1 MMNFWKKNPTLKTQ
15 MPRLLAAAAAL
26 GLALFAALGAYLLV
40 RQVVLANPLNIAGTG
55 PLVQGQGAQPTGVAG
70 IPGSAEGSAAGNQD
84 QPIAPE
90 LTPWDGAGRVTI
102 LLLGLDYRDWES
114 GSDASRSDTMILLT
128 LDPLT
133 RTGGIL
139 SIPRDTWVAIPG
151 FTHAKINTAY
161 YLGDAHKLPGGGP
174 GLAVKTVEQ
183 FLGVPINYYA
193 QLDFATFVRF
203 IDEIGGV
210 KLNVPE
216 PITIDLLGDGQ
227 QTIKNLQPG
236 VQVLPGEWALAYARN
251 RKTAEGDFDRARRQ
265 QQVILAIRDRMLSAD
280 GLAKMIQKAPTLYQ
294 ELASGIRT
302 NLSLDD
308 AIQLALLAKDVPME
322 NIRQGVI
329 GEQYIVFGRSPDNLS
344 INIPIPDKVYLLRD
358 EIFGDSGALG
368 PLTPGEAP
376 ARMAA
381 EGAQLAIYNGSRAAD
396 LADRS
401 AQALRAQGAN
411 VVSVGAAN
419 EAYAATTVIDHTGN
433 PYTLAY
439 LKQIFG
445 VRDDRIVLEYDPGS
459 PVDVEFYLGYD
470 AEGVTL
476 P

>member
-1 MMNFWKKNPTLKTQ
+1 
-15 MPRLLAAAAAL
+15 
-26 GLALFAALGAYLLV
+26 
-40 RQVVLANPLNIAGTG
+40 
-55 PLVQGQGAQPTGVAG
+55 
-70 IPGSAEGSAAGNQD
+70 
-84 QPIAPE
+84 
-90 LTPWDGAGRVTI
+90 
-102 LLLGLDYRDWES
+102 
-114 GSDASRSDTMILLT
+114 MILLT

>member
-1 MMNFWKKNPTLKTQ
+1 MNFWKNNPELKTW
-15 MPRLLAAAAAL
+15 MPRILVGAVAL
-26 GLALFAALGAYLLV
+26 GLALFASLAAYLLV
-40 RQVVLANPLNIAGTG
+40 RQVVIANPLNIAGTG
-55 PLVQGQGAQPTGVAG
+55 PLVQGAGAQPTGDAG
-70 IPGSAEGSAAGNQD
+70 IPGSAEGPAAGNPD
-84 QPIAPE
+84 SLIAPE

-193 QLDFATFVRF
+193 QIDFAAFVRF
-203 IDEIGGV
+203 IDEIDGV
-210 KLNVPE
+210 KLDVPE

-308 AIQLALLAKDVPME
+308 AIQLALLAKDVSME
-322 NIRQGVI
+322 NIKQGVI

-368 PLTPGEAP
+368 PLTPGEAS

-381 EGAQLAIYNGSRAAD
+381 EGAQLAIYNGSRIAD

-401 AQALRAQGAN
+401 AQSLRAQGAN

-419 EAYAATTVIDHTGN
+419 EAYAATTVIDHTGS

-445 VRDDRIVLEYDPGS
+445 VRDDRIVLEYDPGGS
-459 PVDVEFYLGYD
+459 VDVEIYLGYD
-470 AEGVTL
+470 AEGAAL